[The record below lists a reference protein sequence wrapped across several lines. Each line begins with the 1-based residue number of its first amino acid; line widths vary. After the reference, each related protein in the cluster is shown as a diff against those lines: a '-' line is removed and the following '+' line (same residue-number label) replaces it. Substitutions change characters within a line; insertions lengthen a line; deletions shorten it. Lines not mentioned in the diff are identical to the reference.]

1 MIREAFVNWKRATE
15 NLLMLTKEKDEE
27 KRDETIEKINQLL
40 DVRDQLQGQIQAPF
54 TDEEKV
60 FRQELITMEAKL
72 QHELKNYMENIRQ
85 EISVSKSK
93 GSHMKSYVNPY
104 QSLARDG
111 AYYDTKQ

>member
-1 MIREAFVNWKRATE
+1 MIRDAFVNWRKVTE
-15 NLLMLTKEKDEE
+15 NLLMLTKEKNEE
-27 KRDETIEKINQLL
+27 KRDETIEKIDQLL
-40 DVRDQLQGQIQAPF
+40 DVRDQLQRQMQAPF

-60 FRQELITMEAKL
+60 LGEELIVLEAKL
-72 QHELKNYMENIRQ
+72 QHELKFYMESIRQ